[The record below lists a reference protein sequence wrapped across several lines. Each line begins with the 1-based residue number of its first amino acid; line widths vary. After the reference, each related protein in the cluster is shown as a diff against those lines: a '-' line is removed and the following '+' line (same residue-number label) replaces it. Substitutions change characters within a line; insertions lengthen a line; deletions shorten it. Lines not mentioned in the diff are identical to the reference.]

1 MWYITFVGCYRRWF
15 AWWNRGTS
23 QQLSNAT
30 GTTTRLILFQMTT
43 CTTKWLSMCTM
54 ILFLDD
60 TSKRWGELVKS
71 ALYITLPF
79 ISLTLKPMLLSLGE
93 TKGCGLYIEVSW
105 GLHVFKYERRC
116 VLLTCIPWLG
126 FFVDVNLFKANNKK
140 AAELAKDGDALLKNI
155 NGALDSNSSAV
166 DGLADE
172 DSNLM
177 VKLKFLTYKV
187 LLVAS
192 WGPHWC
198 LLLWIVQVHFGVLL
212 K

>member
-1 MWYITFVGCYRRWF
+1 M
-15 AWWNRGTS
+15 
-23 QQLSNAT
+23 
-30 GTTTRLILFQMTT
+30 
-43 CTTKWLSMCTM
+43 
-54 ILFLDD
+54 
-60 TSKRWGELVKS
+60 KS
-71 ALYITLPF
+71 ALYINIT
-79 ISLTLKPMLLSLGE
+79 
-93 TKGCGLYIEVSW
+93 LYIINNSKTYAAVFRRNQ
-105 GLHVFKYERRC
+105 GLWPLYRGKLRPSHFKYERRC

-126 FFVDVNLFKANNKK
+126 FFVDVNLFKANSKK

-192 WGPHWC
+192 
-198 LLLWIVQVHFGVLL
+198 
-212 K
+212 